1 MDVRIR
7 VKIAISVQLD
17 VQIKSWVQS
26 DVQICQIPV
35 QVQMDVQTVPSW
47 VLHLDRALPGTVHL
61 ANNVDSW
68 DHDRAIT
75 PSIGTAHTAFFEI
88 RILQLLLSILHV
100 SEVASATDFLPVQFI
115 PERCLFIPIK
125 YVIHPSGRPIF
136 MD

>member
-61 ANNVDSW
+61 ANNYEGW
-68 DHDRAIT
+68 DNDWTIT
-75 PSIGTAHTAFFEI
+75 PSTGTALTAFFEI
-88 RILQLLLSILHV
+88 GIQQVETSILHV
-100 SEVASATDFLPVQFI
+100 SEVA
-115 PERCLFIPIK
+115 
-125 YVIHPSGRPIF
+125 
-136 MD
+136 